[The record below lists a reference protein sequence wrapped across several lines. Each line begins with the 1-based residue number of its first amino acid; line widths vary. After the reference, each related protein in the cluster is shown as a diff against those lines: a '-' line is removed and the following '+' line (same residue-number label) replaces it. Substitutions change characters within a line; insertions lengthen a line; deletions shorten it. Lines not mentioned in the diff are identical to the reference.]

1 MDQGLV
7 EIVRSSFLSHFGKK
21 PTLIWSPGR
30 INIIGEHTDYN
41 QGFVMPAAIDRGIV
55 MAISQAQNG
64 RGQWI
69 ATDVKDSYSPDSSP
83 SPTPKRSGWK
93 AYLLGILSELGK
105 KGIQPGPVDVVFSGN
120 IPPGAGLSSSAA
132 LENAFVFGLNEIYKL
147 GLSPMEMVHISH
159 AAEQDYVGVRCGI
172 MDPYASMFGQA
183 GKAIFLDCRSLVSEM
198 IPVHLEDCQWILLD
212 TGVQHSLA
220 DSAYNQRREVC
231 EAIAA
236 RLEVSSLREID
247 LKQLVKIRSE
257 LPEADYQKA
266 FFVLEENGR
275 VLKAREALKN
285 ADLLKLGELMY
296 ESHEGLSKLYEVS
309 CEELDF
315 LVDLARESDG
325 VLGARMMGGGFGGCS
340 LNLVDV
346 NKAHAFL
353 NNARKRYR
361 ERFNLDMNDY
371 SVSITSGCRLVT

>member
-1 MDQGLV
+1 
-7 EIVRSSFLSHFGKK
+7 
-21 PTLIWSPGR
+21 
-30 INIIGEHTDYN
+30 
-41 QGFVMPAAIDRGIV
+41 
-55 MAISQAQNG
+55 
-64 RGQWI
+64 
-69 ATDVKDSYSPDSSP
+69 
-83 SPTPKRSGWK
+83 
-93 AYLLGILSELGK
+93 
-105 KGIQPGPVDVVFSGN
+105 
-120 IPPGAGLSSSAA
+120 
-132 LENAFVFGLNEIYKL
+132 
-147 GLSPMEMVHISH
+147 
-159 AAEQDYVGVRCGI
+159 
-172 MDPYASMFGQA
+172 
-183 GKAIFLDCRSLVSEM
+183 
-198 IPVHLEDCQWILLD
+198 D
-212 TGVQHSLA
+212 TGVKHNLA

-231 EAIAA
+231 EAIAT